1 MSQINRLQTIDADT
15 LQSTAYEPVSFV
27 VDDLLPQGLHLLAGA
42 PKIGKS
48 WLALWLCLC
57 AAQGKPLWTFAT
69 RPCEVLYLCLEDSFQ
84 RIQSRLFDLTEDAPP
99 TLHFAVMSQQ
109 LHNGLVEQ
117 IEQFLKEHPQ
127 TRLIV
132 IDTLQRI
139 RTAGNDANPYA
150 SDYRDIGVLKALAD
164 KHRIAIL
171 LVHHLRKMNDDDPV
185 NMISGTTGLS
195 GATDSNFVL
204 RKSKR
209 RENTATLYCTGRD
222 IPYRELALEFDGE
235 DHVWKLLSDDCEQK
249 EQPNERILFLLSELL
264 RQQPEISAPAKALLE
279 KIDPAGTEGLT
290 PNSFSHRIR
299 KSVDT
304 LIFEVNGQAL
314 QIESTSNDSLVVIG
328 QTDYKVCP
336 ACGYASETGI
346 PLEHKN
352 SRGYRC
358 VNKEGN
364 SAEYRLS
371 HDFKTDVAKITF
383 VTQEAA
389 DINVMLSVLYAL
401 LEGLSREMG
410 IERTDI
416 KGCLFYT
423 SVDGCMIFSV
433 VLYDAVAGGAGHVRR
448 IVTADGQAFQRVL
461 AKAISVV
468 DNCDCDSSCY
478 RCLRNYYNQKI
489 HDNLNRN
496 QASAFLHQWVGN
508 MNPLPVETIE

>member
-171 LVHHLRKMNDDDPV
+171 LIHHLRKELADDV
-185 NMISGTTGLS
+185 FSRISGTTAIS
-195 GATDSNFVL
+195 GAVDSSFTLVED
-204 RKSKR
+204 KR
-209 RENTATLYCTGRD
+209 GSGKATLSCIGRD
-222 IPYRELALEFDGE
+222 IEYRELTLERKAE
-235 DHVWKLLSDDCEQK
+235 NVWELVSDSRTQPELLGG
-249 EQPNERILFLLSELL
+249 RIVILLSELMRDYDEFIGTPTEL
-264 RQQPEISAPAKALLE
+264 SER
-279 KIDPAGTEGLT
+279 IDPVGTEGIT
-290 PNSFSHRIR
+290 PKKVSRLILQ
-299 KSVDT
+299 SVDT
-304 LIFEVNGQAL
+304 LRE
-314 QIESTSNDSLVVIG
+314 IG
-328 QTDYKVCP
+328 
-336 ACGYASETGI
+336 I
-346 PLEHKN
+346 
-352 SRGYRC
+352 
-358 VNKEGN
+358 
-364 SAEYRLS
+364 SA
-371 HDFKTDVAKITF
+371 V
-383 VTQEAA
+383 
-389 DINVMLSVLYAL
+389 
-401 LEGLSREMG
+401 
-410 IERTDI
+410 
-416 KGCLFYT
+416 
-423 SVDGCMIFSV
+423 
-433 VLYDAVAGGAGHVRR
+433 VRR
-448 IVTADGQAFQRVL
+448 SNGKRLIELHRAESDAAQGTQAIDPIDPADVSGGENAPCFAV
-461 AKAISVV
+461 
-468 DNCDCDSSCY
+468 
-478 RCLRNYYNQKI
+478 
-489 HDNLNRN
+489 
-496 QASAFLHQWVGN
+496 
-508 MNPLPVETIE
+508 